1 MKLSFATMT
10 AADWPEVRR
19 IYGEGITTGLATF
32 ETAAPA
38 TWEEFIKTKIA
49 SCCIVARDES
59 AITADH
65 PAAEAPLAG
74 WVVLIPV
81 SYRPVYRG
89 VAEASLYVGNAH
101 RGHRV
106 GDALMQ
112 KIILVAEANGFWTL
126 QCSTFPQN
134 TVSLALQQRHG
145 FRHVGTREKIGRM
158 THGPLAGQWC
168 DTVLYERR
176 SKVVGCE

>member
-19 IYGEGITTGLATF
+19 IYEEGIATGLATF

-38 TWEEFIKTKIA
+38 TWDDFIKTKVTA
-49 SCCIVARDES
+49 CCVVAREES
-59 AITADH
+59 AAAD
-65 PAAEAPLAG
+65 PAAAAPLAG
-74 WVVLIPV
+74 WVALIPV

-89 VAEASLYVGNAH
+89 VAEASLYVGAAH

-106 GDALMQ
+106 GDALME
-112 KIILVAEANGFWTL
+112 KIILVAEAHGFWTL

-134 TVSLALQQRHG
+134 TVSLALQKRHG
-145 FRHVGTREKIGRM
+145 FRPVGTREKIGRM

-176 SKVVGCE
+176 SPVVGRD

>member
-10 AADWPEVRR
+10 AADWPEVRK
-19 IYGEGITTGLATF
+19 IYEEGIATGLATF

-38 TWEEFIKTKIA
+38 TWDDFSKTKLAACGI
-49 SCCIVARDES
+49 IARDES
-59 AITADH
+59 AIADGGSGTG
-65 PAAEAPLAG
+65 PLAG
-74 WVVLIPV
+74 WAVLIPV

-106 GDALMQ
+106 GDSLME
-112 KIILVAEANGFWTL
+112 KIIRVAEANGLWTL

-168 DTVLYERR
+168 DTVIYERR
-176 SKVVGCE
+176 SKAVGVD